1 MMKNFSLIIALF
13 ACGSMV
19 LNAQSIERQVIGS
32 TGGYASANGV
42 SVSFTVGEPVIET
55 AVSGNVVL
63 TQGFQQPDD
72 LTVGIEDVKSVSV
85 NYTVFPNP
93 TENMINVELTS
104 DVPASVM
111 LTLYD
116 IHGRKVEALDH
127 VIEVNGTVN
136 ERMDLSQLAPA
147 QYMLLMSDV
156 AGNVLKT
163 FKVQKVN

>member
-1 MMKNFSLIIALF
+1 MINLFVLIAVV
-13 ACGSMV
+13 ACSSMV

-55 AVSGNVVL
+55 AVSGSVTL

-72 LTVGIEDVKSVSV
+72 ITVGIDDVKSVSV

-93 TENMINVELTS
+93 TEDLINIELMS
-104 DVPASVM
+104 DVPANVKLS
-111 LTLYD
+111 LYD
-116 IHGRKVEALDH
+116 LNGRKVDALDH
-127 VIEVNGTVN
+127 IIEVNGTVN

-147 QYMLLMSDV
+147 QYILMMSDV
-156 AGNVLKT
+156 EGQVLKT